1 MGFSRVVKAQLIR
14 WVKVEFFRP
23 VNLVWNFVLP
33 LTWGLQFYFLYIPFQ
48 FKEISLQFMNISNVQ
63 VNLLGYTLVGQLCWM
78 LFVNASIF
86 GGAFFLRERWGGT
99 LEVLFLSPAS
109 RIGIVTGTAL
119 AGAANF
125 LWFTVGLII
134 FTFFL
139 NVQLNI
145 VSWFTVFISLLV
157 SFLVLVT
164 LGMFFETFFIASRLG
179 GMWATAIQEPMQ
191 FLSGLIFPFQYL
203 PRLLQALSFA
213 IPFTY
218 VLLIVRGALLG
229 ALTFESIFGE
239 LIILIFMMFCLIIL
253 CIILLNKVENHIK
266 QQANLT
272 MF

>member
-1 MGFSRVVKAQLIR
+1 MGFSRVVKAQMTR
-14 WVKVEFFRP
+14 WVKSEFFRP
-23 VNLVWNFVLP
+23 QNLVWNFVLP

-48 FKEISLQFMNISNVQ
+48 FGEISLQFINVSNTQ
-63 VNLLGYTLVGQLCWM
+63 INLVGYTLSGQVCWM

-109 RIGIVTGTAL
+109 RMGIITGTAL
-119 AGAANF
+119 AGASNF
-125 LWFTVGLII
+125 LWFIVGLVIAVVL
-134 FTFFL
+134 L

-145 VSWFTVFISLLV
+145 VSWVAVVVSLFV
-157 SFLVLVT
+157 SFLVLIA

-191 FLSGLIFPFQYL
+191 FLSGLIFPIQYL
-203 PRLLQALSFA
+203 PKVLQVLAIT

-218 VLLIVRGALLG
+218 VLLIVRGTLLG
-229 ALTFESIFGE
+229 SLTLESIVWE
-239 LIILIFMMFCLIIL
+239 LSILIFMMFCLIGL
-253 CIILLNKVENHIK
+253 CLVFLKCVEKHIK
-266 QQANLT
+266 RHANLT